1 MEDQNYY
8 DILGVSTKA
17 TQEEITAAKNMLA
30 KRYHPDANIKNGI
43 DTTDKMQEILE
54 AYGVLSDT
62 GRRAE
67 YDREIGGRR
76 QDMQTF
82 DLKADASGR
91 GQTEE
96 DTFVTYWK
104 AAGALYEIIMESN
117 ELFRQKEET
126 SRLAQLSMQALK
138 HILILKD
145 AAIPEKY
152 WHPDIMNWLLFTWY
166 KNRNITV
173 AYLLTM
179 YDEYV
184 KKSVTPVEKLKLQ
197 GRAHRFQHSVRKL
210 IKY

>member
-67 YDREIGGRR
+67 YDKEISGRR

-117 ELFRQKEET
+117 ELFRQKEGT

-197 GRAHRFQHSVRKL
+197 GRTHRFQHSVRKL

>member
-1 MEDQNYY
+1 MENQNYY

-17 TQEEITAAKNMLA
+17 TQDEITAAKNMLA
-30 KRYHPDANIKNGI
+30 KQYHPDANIKNGI

-54 AYGVLSDT
+54 AYGVLSDAA
-62 GRRAE
+62 RRAE
-67 YDREIGGRR
+67 YDREINGRR

-82 DLKADASGR
+82 DLKADDSGQE
-91 GQTEE
+91 QTQE

-104 AAGALYEIIMESN
+104 AAGALYEIITESN

-138 HILILKD
+138 HIIILKD

-166 KNRNITV
+166 KNRNITI

-197 GRAHRFQHSVRKL
+197 GRSHRFQHSVRKL

>member
-1 MEDQNYY
+1 MENQNYY

-30 KRYHPDANIKNGI
+30 KQYHPDANIKNGI

-54 AYGVLSDT
+54 AYGVLSDA

-67 YDREIGGRR
+67 YDRDISGRR

-82 DLKADASGR
+82 DLKADDSGQE
-91 GQTEE
+91 QTQE
-96 DTFVTYWK
+96 DSFVTYWK

-117 ELFRQKEET
+117 ELFRQKEEK

-138 HILILKD
+138 HILILKN

-166 KNRNITV
+166 KNRNITI
-173 AYLLTM
+173 AYLLTL

-184 KKSVTPVEKLKLQ
+184 KRSATPVEKLKLQ
-197 GRAHRFQHSVRKL
+197 GRSHRFQHSVRKL

>member
-1 MEDQNYY
+1 MENQNYY

-30 KRYHPDANIKNGI
+30 KQYHPDANIKNGI

-54 AYGVLSDT
+54 AYGVLSDA

-67 YDREIGGRR
+67 YDRDISGRR

-82 DLKADASGR
+82 DLKADDSGQE
-91 GQTEE
+91 QTQE
-96 DTFVTYWK
+96 DSFVTYWK

-166 KNRNITV
+166 KNRNITI
-173 AYLLTM
+173 AYLLTL

-184 KKSVTPVEKLKLQ
+184 KRSATPVEKLKLQ
-197 GRAHRFQHSVRKL
+197 GRSHRFQHSVRKL

>member
-1 MEDQNYY
+1 VENQNYY

-17 TQEEITAAKNMLA
+17 TQDEITAAKNTLA
-30 KRYHPDANIKNGI
+30 KQYHPDANIKNGI

-54 AYGVLSDT
+54 AYGVLSDAA
-62 GRRAE
+62 RRAE
-67 YDREIGGRR
+67 YDREISGRR

-82 DLKADASGR
+82 DLKADDSGQE
-91 GQTEE
+91 QTQE

-104 AAGALYEIIMESN
+104 AAGALYEIITESN

-138 HILILKD
+138 HIIILKD

-166 KNRNITV
+166 KNRNITI

-197 GRAHRFQHSVRKL
+197 GRSHRFQHSVRKL